1 MLEHPALTKELAPM
15 NLPAQPLPRPT
26 LPMRPPAG
34 SHHPVPRRRDVLR
47 RWRGPGVA
55 LAALGAAT
63 LVHAQA
69 YVGLS
74 VGEATTDI
82 GCTGTLL
89 CDRSDTAW
97 KLFGGYLFHPNF
109 GLEASYRD
117 SGRARLSATVGAVTL
132 SDRLRSES
140 VDLYALATAR
150 EGALS
155 GFIKAGFATT
165 RARGVA
171 TVAGLGSPDTE
182 THTRPAWGLGVGWDF
197 SPTISARVEYERTK
211 VRFGGSDRDVDT
223 WSAGV
228 LTRF

>member
-1 MLEHPALTKELAPM
+1 M
-15 NLPAQPLPRPT
+15 NLPAQPTPQPFKPHPMPPPYGSQPARQPRPH
-26 LPMRPPAG
+26 A
-34 SHHPVPRRRDVLR
+34 LR
-47 RWRGPGVA
+47 RTRSLLLALAGLGVA
-55 LAALGAAT
+55 S
-63 LVHAQA
+63 LVQAQA

-82 GCTGTLL
+82 SCTGTLS

-117 SGRARLSATVGAVTL
+117 SGRARLSATVAGATV

-155 GFIKAGFATT
+155 GFLKAGFATT

-171 TVAGLGSPDTE
+171 TVADLGSPESE
-182 THTRPAWGLGVGWDF
+182 THTRPAWGLGLGWDF
-197 SPTISARVEYERTK
+197 TPTISARVEFERTR
-211 VRFGGSDRDVDT
+211 VRFGGTDRDVDT